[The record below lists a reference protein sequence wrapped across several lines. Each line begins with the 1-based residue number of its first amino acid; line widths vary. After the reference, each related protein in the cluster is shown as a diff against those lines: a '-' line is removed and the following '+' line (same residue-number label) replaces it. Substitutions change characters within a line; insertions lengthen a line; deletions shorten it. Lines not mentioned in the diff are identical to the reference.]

1 MRRVFTAS
9 CFIAFERRVLLIH
22 HNLLDLWLPVGG
34 ELETKPVV
42 YNNGYEEKVENELE
56 SPQEGARR
64 EALEETG
71 FEVSFTNH
79 GPRQPYGTPLGFLGY
94 EEHEAGP
101 KGIHMNFC
109 FWGFAT
115 HSMYDGKLVPIR
127 PGGHPHPKSDGS
139 WNGFRWVVP
148 GDASTYADLRMPVN
162 VRDCLMMI
170 DAAMR
175 R

>member
-9 CFIAFERRVLLIH
+9 CFIYYERQVLLIH

-34 ELETKPVV
+34 ELETKPLVL
-42 YNNGYEEKVENELE
+42 NHEERVEYELE
-56 SPQEGARR
+56 TPQEGAQR

-71 FEVSFTNH
+71 IFVSFSNRGSVRH
-79 GPRQPYGTPLGFLGY
+79 PHGTPLGFLGY

-115 HSMYDGKLVPIR
+115 HTKKGDELIPIHPGMR
-127 PGGHPHPKSDGS
+127 PTPKGDGS
-139 WNGFRWVVP
+139 WKDFRWVVP